1 MHDTILLNKIS
12 EVLKETC
19 IVNNIKR
26 IDEFTVVV
34 NHRSH
39 VNENNLCEHLQR
51 VDNSL
56 IGDWTKINIEKED
69 IEDQTAILLNIKG
82 EQNN

>member
-19 IVNNIKR
+19 LANNITKVNSL
-26 IDEFTVVV
+26 TVVV

-39 VNENNLCEHLQR
+39 VNENNLYEHLQHISNNL
-51 VDNSL
+51 V
-56 IGDWTKINIEKED
+56 GDWTKINMQRED
-69 IEDQTAILLNIKG
+69 IQDQTAILHNIQG
-82 EQNN
+82 EQGD